1 VRKNVEEGIMMGVF
15 MLVYLF
21 FGISLVLMTPELFQS
36 IKEEWLSIFQDVFI
50 FIVFSL
56 LSPIIYLAAKFY
68 DLHHYLYSK
77 IEGENDG

>member
-1 VRKNVEEGIMMGVF
+1 
-15 MLVYLF
+15 
-21 FGISLVLMTPELFQS
+21 
-36 IKEEWLSIFQDVFI
+36 
-50 FIVFSL
+50 L